1 MKKIGKKILSISKNV
16 IKNTVEDVKTIKNIH
31 KIKKEIFFKDFKSL
45 EFIKRVINEAS
56 EVLNGKVLAISDS
69 KISDILKITLSA
81 IPGAA
86 ISYGA
91 LYGLGLTGVSAA
103 GLSSGLATAG
113 SLIGGGMAAGVFVLA
128 APIAIT
134 KSYGYGK
141 ILIKNDEKLHHEK
154 EKLYKLIIE
163 KQDDLNSLLKSDLQ
177 ANKEQIEHLTSLNF
191 LMKKIIKDLQH
202 DLDVLSTH

>member
-56 EVLNGKVLAISDS
+56 EVLNGKVLTISDS

-81 IPGAA
+81 TPGAA

-134 KSYGYGK
+134 TSYGYSK

-154 EKLYKLIIE
+154 RKTL
-163 KQDDLNSLLKSDLQ
+163 
-177 ANKEQIEHLTSLNF
+177 
-191 LMKKIIKDLQH
+191 
-202 DLDVLSTH
+202 